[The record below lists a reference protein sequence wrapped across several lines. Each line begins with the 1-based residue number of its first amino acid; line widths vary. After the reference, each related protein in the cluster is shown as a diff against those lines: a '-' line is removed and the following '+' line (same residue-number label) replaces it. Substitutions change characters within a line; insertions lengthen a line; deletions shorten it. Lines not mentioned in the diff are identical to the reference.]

1 MTDASPGSGG
11 AVPTAASRSTAEHRT
26 DTDATAVGSAEDQT
40 ILAAQKAVEENRMP
54 KGAVKAVFA
63 SSFGNLMEAY
73 DNLAYGYLAV
83 YIGMNFYPADS
94 EATQLL
100 ASFAT
105 FAVGFIARPIG
116 TMIFGHIGDR
126 YGRKAA
132 LLLSVVGMAVVTT
145 LIGLLPTHETIGV
158 AAAVVLVFLRLC
170 QGAAMAG
177 EWAGSASLLV
187 EYAPKNKRG
196 FFGSW
201 NQVSTAGGFVLA
213 AGVVAAVSAIF
224 DEQQMAAFGWRI
236 PFLIGALTGLAAIVL
251 RWGMEDTPAYREEEA
266 KGHTVRNPILVAFK
280 EQTPAMLKGF
290 GFTVVWTVAYFFFLT
305 YVPTFLT
312 EVVGTDPQFARTSN
326 LCVLVFFTAI
336 IAPMGILSDRIGR
349 KPLLLIGAGGFVVL
363 SFPVLF
369 LFTTNNGV
377 LIVLGQ
383 VIIALI
389 LASFSGAGIA
399 ALSEVFPT
407 NVRYSALGIGYNFA
421 VMAFGGTA
429 PFIGT
434 AIVASTG
441 VPVLTALLPTVAGVV
456 TLAVVLFTMKET
468 FRDDLR

>member
-1 MTDASPGSGG
+1 MTQTAPSAGHVPDGSSPG
-11 AVPTAASRSTAEHRT
+11 TRIIDT
-26 DTDATAVGSAEDQT
+26 DT
-40 ILAAQKAVEENRMP
+40 MP

-63 SSFGNLMEAY
+63 SAFGNLMEAY

-83 YIGMNFYPADS
+83 YIGLNFYPSDDP
-94 EATQLL
+94 ATSLL

-126 YGRKAA
+126 YGRKTA
-132 LLLSVVGMAVVTT
+132 LLISVVGMAIVTT
-145 LIGLLPTHETIGV
+145 LIGLLPTYHSIGML
-158 AAAVVLVFLRLC
+158 AAVLLVFLRLC

-187 EYAPKNKRG
+187 EYAPKSKRG

-201 NQVSTAGGFVLA
+201 NQVSTAGGYVLA
-213 AGVVAAVSAIF
+213 SGVVTTVTFVF
-224 DEQQMAAFGWRI
+224 DADQMAAFGWRI

-251 RWGMEDTPAYREEEA
+251 RWGMEDTPAYRAEEEA
-266 KGHTVRNPILVAFK
+266 GHTVKAPLVVAFT
-280 EQTPAMLKGF
+280 QQWRAMLRGF

-305 YVPTFLT
+305 YLPTFLV
-312 EVVGTDPQFARTSN
+312 EVVGADERFTRSSN
-326 LCVLVFFTAI
+326 LAVLVFFTI
-336 IAPMGILSDRIGR
+336 LIAPMGWLSDRIGR
-349 KPLLLIGAGGFVVL
+349 KPLLLIGSGGFVFL

-369 LFTTNNGV
+369 MLTTNNAV

-389 LASFSGAGIA
+389 LAAFSGAGIA
-399 ALSEVFPT
+399 ALSEQFPT

-429 PFIGT
+429 PMVGT
-434 AIVASTG
+434 AIVNATG
-441 VPVLTALLPTVAGVV
+441 VPVLTALLPTVAGIV
-456 TLAVVLFTMKET
+456 TFLVILFMKET
-468 FRDDLR
+468 YKDELR